1 MEIPAPDLASGRATA
16 WEQKV
21 SAVSGKPVPQEEPVP
36 KELYTVPVEDT
47 PWDEDLS
54 EETVSLSDIE
64 NEDELGEKKTHT
76 IQMKEYE
83 KKTQDIYADIKADAE
98 NDTEEESPWDPKFDD
113 STAPDPLMAASGAIY
128 VPEAPKR

>member
-1 MEIPAPDLASGRATA
+1 MEIPAPDLSSGRATA

-64 NEDELGEKKTHT
+64 SEDETDEKKTRT
-76 IQMKEYE
+76 IQVEGHE
-83 KKTQDIYADIKADAE
+83 EKTQDIYADIKADE
-98 NDTEEESPWDPKFDD
+98 EDDTEEESPWDPKFDD
-113 STAPDPLMAASGAIY
+113 SS
-128 VPEAPKR
+128 